1 MSFTKAAQFMS
12 RNRQPLMNCLGMGI
26 IFSYSVHNYR
36 LKIAWDEH
44 ELEMRMIEAESERI
58 KTTLLDETWVK
69 EAGERLRWGKSTLAK
84 ELEERLAVPVE
95 TTPMDRVLEQQ
106 KELDLIAKELGVGVS
121 KDGSDGVKIV

>member
-1 MSFTKAAQFMS
+1 MSFTKAAQFVS

-44 ELEMRMIEAESERI
+44 ELEMRAIEAESERI

-69 EAGERLRWGKSTLAK
+69 KAGERLRWGKSTLAE
-84 ELEERLAVPVE
+84 ELKERLAVPVE